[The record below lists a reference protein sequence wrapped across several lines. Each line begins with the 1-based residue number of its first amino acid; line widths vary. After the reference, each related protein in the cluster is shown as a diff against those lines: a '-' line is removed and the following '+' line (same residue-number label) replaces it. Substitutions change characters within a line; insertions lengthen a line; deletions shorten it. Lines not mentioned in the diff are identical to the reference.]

1 MNIDRAAE
9 TGYANSATKL
19 VVPSDRQSAQNRTI
33 SRMAHQLQPDTS
45 SVEVPGMTAEGT
57 VDIGQLQE
65 AIEDVQAAVDVFN
78 RSLDFSVDKASGR
91 FSVKVIDTL
100 TEEVIREIP
109 PEKVLK
115 IAARMKELVGLLFD
129 KKI

>member
-9 TGYANSATKL
+9 IRYTNSATN
-19 VVPSDRQSAQNRTI
+19 VVVSSNKHSAQTRAN
-33 SRMAHQLQPDTS
+33 SNMAHQLRPDTS
-45 SVEVPGMTAEGT
+45 SVEIPGMTAGET
-57 VDIGQLQE
+57 VEIGELQE

-78 RSLDFSVDKASGR
+78 RSLDFSVDEASGR
-91 FSVKVIDTL
+91 FLVKVIDTS

-109 PEKVLK
+109 PEKVLR